1 MQQDYGI
8 RTSRKSRLARIRAW
22 EAEQERKRRHSRRNM
37 AAIRQVANATATAV
51 LTTPPA
57 RW

>member
-22 EAEQERKRRHSRRNM
+22 EAQQERKRRARANM